1 LDNIQSQLINKYLEH
16 FCTISSTLDSF
27 KSIFKLPYLKS
38 IEERIAVYKSE
49 AGDGLKSF
57 DGIEGE
63 EKASSV
69 QIEARLKRYKIIAN
83 ETIIRFLESNK
94 Q

>member
-1 LDNIQSQLINKYLEH
+1 LDSIQSQLINKYLEH
-16 FCTISSTLDSF
+16 FCTVSSTLDSF
-27 KSIFKLPYLKS
+27 KSIFKLPYLNS

-57 DGIEGE
+57 DGIESE
-63 EKASSV
+63 DIASNA
-69 QIEARLKRYKIIAN
+69 QIEARLKRYKVISS